1 VSRLNGRLA
10 LITGATRGIGWAV
23 AKRFALEGAHVIL
36 VGRTQGAL
44 EELDDEIRDTGGAAT
59 LVPLDLQHF
68 DEIDRMGLGL
78 HQRFGK
84 LDILVGNAGVLPHLM
99 PTGHLD
105 PSVWQEIID
114 VNLTA
119 NWRLIRS
126 LDPLLRRSDAGRL
139 IFTTCAAGRAADPY
153 WNAYA
158 AAKSG
163 LEALVRSYAAEVA
176 NTPIRANL
184 VDPGPVHTRLR
195 NNAFPGEDKSY
206 LRKPEDVTDPFIA
219 LASPNYTN
227 TGEILGVPWVA
238 RPVGLSHC

>member
-1 VSRLNGRLA
+1 VSRLTARLA

-23 AKRFALEGAHVIL
+23 AKRLAAEGAHVIL

-44 EELDDEIRDTGGAAT
+44 EELDDEIRDAGGVAT
-59 LVPLDLQHF
+59 LVPLDLRRF

-84 LDILVGNAGVLPHLM
+84 LDILIGNAGVLPHLM

-105 PSVWQEIID
+105 PKTWQEIVD

-126 LDPLLRRSDAGRL
+126 LDPLLRRSDAGRA
-139 IFTTCAAGRAADPY
+139 IFTTCAAGREAGPY

-195 NNAFPGEDKSY
+195 NNAFPGEDKSH
-206 LRKPEDVTDPFIA
+206 LRKPDDVTDPFIA
-219 LASPNYTN
+219 LAAPDCTR
-227 TGEILGVPWVA
+227 TGELIAL
-238 RPVGLSHC
+238 L

>member
-1 VSRLNGRLA
+1 VSRLNTRLA
-10 LITGATRGIGWAV
+10 LVTGATRGIGRAV
-23 AKRFALEGAHVIL
+23 ATRLAAAGAHVIL

-44 EELDDEIRDTGGAAT
+44 EEIDDEIRGAGSAAT
-59 LVPLDLQHF
+59 LMPLDLRRF
-68 DEIDRMGLGL
+68 DEIDRMGLAL

-84 LDILVGNAGVLPHLM
+84 LDIVVGNAGVLPHLM

-105 PSVWQEIID
+105 PATWQEILD

-126 LDPLLRRSDAGRL
+126 LDPLLRRSDAGRA
-139 IFTTCAAGRAADPY
+139 IFTTCAAGREAGPY

-163 LEALVRSYAAEVA
+163 LETLVRCYAAEVA
-176 NTPIRANL
+176 LTPIRANL

-195 NNAFPGEDKSY
+195 NNAFPGEDKSR
-206 LRKPEDVTDPFIA
+206 LRRPEDVTDPFIA
-219 LASPNYTN
+219 LASPDCTRN
-227 TGEILGVPWVA
+227 GDILA
-238 RPVGLSHC
+238 FS

>member
-1 VSRLNGRLA
+1 MSRLNGRLA

-23 AKRFALEGAHVIL
+23 SKRFAAEGAHVIL

-44 EELDDEIRDTGGAAT
+44 EELDDEIRDAGGAAT
-59 LVPLDLQHF
+59 LVPLDLRHF

-105 PSVWQEIID
+105 PKTWQEIID

-126 LDPLLRRSDAGRL
+126 LDPLLRCSNAGRA
-139 IFTTCAAGRAADPY
+139 IFTTCVAGRAAGPY

-163 LEALVRSYAAEVA
+163 LEALIRSYAAEVA
-176 NTPIRANL
+176 NTRICVNL

-195 NNAFPGEDKSY
+195 NNAFPGEDKSH

-219 LASPNYTN
+219 LASPDYTN
-227 TGEILGVPWVA
+227 TGEILGV
-238 RPVGLSHC
+238 S

>member
-1 VSRLNGRLA
+1 MSRLNARLA
-10 LITGATRGIGWAV
+10 LVTGATRGIGWAV
-23 AKRFALEGAHVIL
+23 AKRFAAEGAHVIL

-44 EELDDEIRDTGGAAT
+44 EELDDEIRDAGGAAT
-59 LVPLDLQHF
+59 LVPLDLRHF

-78 HQRFGK
+78 HQRFGR

-99 PTGHLD
+99 PIGHLD
-105 PSVWQEIID
+105 PKTWQEIVD

-126 LDPLLRRSDAGRL
+126 LDPLLRGSDAGRA
-139 IFTTCAAGRAADPY
+139 IFTTCAAGREAGPY

-195 NNAFPGEDKSY
+195 NNAFPGEEKSH
-206 LRKPEDVTDPFIA
+206 LRKPADVTDPFIA
-219 LASPNYTN
+219 LASADCTR
-227 TGEILGVPWVA
+227 TGEIIA
-238 RPVGLSHC
+238 I